1 MTSPALHIP
10 TWSPGHLSGKQKI
23 PRNILRVHREQQEL
37 LDRQDAWNPDGFANV
52 PAELLQQVK
61 AQYIHSIAPLPSP
74 RKNPSP
80 ARPSADSLREDE
92 EQDEPST
99 PDPTATG
106 SQEGTPIPWS
116 PSPEHHLRPA
126 TPVSDGEAKDGTP
139 GRLESS
145 PENNSTPKQATIA
158 TPDLPSR
165 ALPAPFSSQKRP
177 AEHGPSSPLVFKV
190 KARVPFLPEFPPSS
204 SVASED
210 GLEFQVPMA
219 VTDVLPPVNKGAL
232 PVLPDDAELEQTPP
246 SAQIIPASYL
256 ARTTPSRPPPEKRR
270 RIMTKSATTIY
281 SDYRSTATEP
291 ERASAV
297 FPRAETEEPS
307 MTRLSEHIADS
318 QQAPEEQQS
327 ADTSSHSLKTREQP
341 TQHLASSDEKIPPN
355 GPPSQVPY
363 TAYKVAYPDYKGS
376 LGDFVRAVLC
386 VHDLRK
392 RSAIMEFLYDDFVRY
407 YCDDYLQYIR
417 EAADGHGNVPVRVAI
432 EFYNDQVSRPRY
444 QKGVLTKEN
453 INDVLEKY
461 PKMVR
466 SISETLGFTTPVVL
480 RENGDSSKP
489 KMPIIPSPSTTN
501 HLPKPRLAAKSIT
514 KALVGTLTAELASD
528 PIHPPSSI
536 PNKRIRPVIQT
547 IDRSV
552 PRRLSNRPLELE
564 PPVED
569 EPIPGSDA
577 AAPIEIGS
585 ASSSSSPS
593 PSPPPP
599 VLPQA
604 PSRSQG
610 MGPASSAT
618 KVTRPQN
625 QTRVSPSPREASAA
639 FKGPRLDTSPP
650 PPPPSSANITTQR
663 ASISPP
669 PPRRG
674 SKVDVSSPALP
685 ASHQRTQQKN
695 TRPSSQI
702 VPGTP
707 VPAPVAPPRP
717 TTTTAPSPSR
727 PLITQIPALTN
738 FTNTNTNTNL
748 PLLSQLSNAES
759 IPDPSAPSAL
769 SSTARSKLI
778 SSTAN
783 AYNHTPPPPPPPH
796 SRPSGPIAATATGTT
811 TATHLN
817 VLSTQISNPDSIP
830 EPSLPPRLQRQQR
843 TKSSSSWNPSS
854 SPRLTSS
861 NLSRLAHIT
870 SSSRKFLQRK
880 PALGAGAGAGAGAGT
895 PSSSASASGSGL
907 GLGSGSGSVVTS
919 SAATGVIGS
928 GGIVKDK
935 GKGKAKAKAKVKGK
949 GKDTGTGTGGRDLRA
964 EYFVNFVREK
974 KMREIREATEK
985 TEKAAAAAAA
995 ASPSH
1000 LAPESSNG
1008 QQAG

>member
-1 MTSPALHIP
+1 MTSPALDIP
-10 TWSPGHLSGKQKI
+10 TWSPGFLSGKHKI
-23 PRNILRVHREQQEL
+23 PRSILRVHREQQEL

-52 PAELLQQVK
+52 PAELLQEVK

-80 ARPSADSLREDE
+80 ARPSADSVREDE
-92 EQDEPST
+92 EQDGPST

-139 GRLESS
+139 GLEPS

-165 ALPAPFSSQKRP
+165 ALPAPLSSQKRP

-204 SVASED
+204 SVASEG

-270 RIMTKSATTIY
+270 RIMTKSVTTIY
-281 SDYRSTATEP
+281 SDYRSTAAEP
-291 ERASAV
+291 ERSSAV
-297 FPRAETEEPS
+297 FPRAETEDPS

-327 ADTSSHSLKTREQP
+327 ADTSSHSLKTMEQR

-432 EFYNDQVSRPRY
+432 EFYNDHVSRPRY

-453 INDVLEKY
+453 INDVLDKY

-480 RENGDSSKP
+480 RENGDSSKS

-501 HLPKPRLAAKSIT
+501 HLPKPRLVAKSIT

-536 PNKRIRPVIQT
+536 PKKRIRPVIQT

-564 PPVED
+564 PPIED

-625 QTRVSPSPREASAA
+625 QTGVSPSPREASAA

-650 PPPPSSANITTQR
+650 PPPPSSAKITTQR

-685 ASHQRTQQKN
+685 VSHQRTQQKN

-707 VPAPVAPPRP
+707 APAPVAPPRP

-727 PLITQIPALTN
+727 PLITQIPAPTN
-738 FTNTNTNTNL
+738 FTNTNTNTKL

-759 IPDPSAPSAL
+759 IPDPSTPSAL

-783 AYNHTPPPPPPPH
+783 
-796 SRPSGPIAATATGTT
+796 
-811 TATHLN
+811 THLN
-817 VLSTQISNPDSIP
+817 VLSTQISNADSIP

-843 TKSSSSWNPSS
+843 TKSSSSLNPSS
-854 SPRLTSS
+854 SSRLTSS

-880 PALGAGAGAGAGAGT
+880 PALGAGAGAGT

-949 GKDTGTGTGGRDLRA
+949 GKDMGTGGRDLRA

-985 TEKAAAAAAA
+985 AEKAAAAAAA
-995 ASPSH
+995 AASSSH
-1000 LAPESSNG
+1000 PVPESSNG
-1008 QQAG
+1008 